1 MPVRDFSAACPPEI
15 LQRFVADWEPDDLRM
30 VVAVCTRWRQILL
43 DAPEYWSSA
52 TLACVTS
59 GSVNLLLLQLERARG
74 RPCSLTICR
83 LEHCGP
89 ETSRVLLAVAQYLPT
104 LKKLGLTIS
113 SDIALLALEALTFPA
128 RMLTAFDLTIILS
141 DPPSMRPTV
150 PVDIFSGDAPQL
162 TTLVLDNV
170 DLPRTAC
177 PALSRVHTLNLAN
190 DHPDDE
196 PPHPTPDIVMHFPD
210 LRRFMVTGKVLL
222 LPSSGVV
229 STTPNATWG
238 GLTDFRIFV
247 RRIYLERALT
257 LPIEGIDY
265 VQVIYPSIYT
275 TEVLLRHLTG
285 PVGFSAVDYSHVW
298 PGGLNAEFFEYNG
311 RNCMHGRVRACLEL
325 AESWE
330 EGVTCVSK
338 SIPGIASRIAY
349 FVIEFAMWQAVVS
362 QLPPLPSLA
371 EVSVTLSGRE
381 ADLSVTCPL
390 LFCASLRCVIMRAT
404 GSSVSISTTALGRF
418 ASTAFGSLSRP
429 LELVLENTTLIGPH
443 DEIAKYF
450 FTQQN

>member
-1 MPVRDFSAACPPEI
+1 MPGRDFSAACPPEI
-15 LQRFVADWEPDDLRM
+15 LQRFVAGWEPDDLQM

-59 GSVNLLLLQLERARG
+59 GSVNLLLLKLERARG
-74 RPCSLTICR
+74 RPCSLVIR
-83 LEHCGP
+83 MLEHSGP
-89 ETSRVLLAVAQYLPT
+89 ETSRVLLAVTQYLPT

-113 SDIALLALEALTFPA
+113 SDIALVALEALTCPA
-128 RMLTAFDLTIILS
+128 RMLTALDLTIILS
-141 DPPSMRPTV
+141 EHPSLRPTV
-150 PVDIFSGDAPQL
+150 PVDIFSGDARHL
-162 TTLVLDNV
+162 TTLALDNV
-170 DLPRTAC
+170 DLPCTAC
-177 PALSRVHTLNLAN
+177 PALLRVHTLNLAH

-210 LRRFMVTGKVLL
+210 LRRFMVTGEVLL
-222 LPSSGVV
+222 LPSD
-229 STTPNATWG
+229 TTPNATWG
-238 GLTDFRIFV
+238 SLTDFRIFL
-247 RRIYLERALT
+247 RRMYLERALT

-265 VQVIYPSIYT
+265 VQVIYPSSYT
-275 TEVLLRHLTG
+275 TEVLLQHLTG
-285 PVGFSAVDYSHVW
+285 PLGFSAVDYSHVW
-298 PGGLNAEFFEYNG
+298 PGGLNAEFFEYKG

-325 AESWE
+325 AESWDA
-330 EGVTCVSK
+330 GVTCVSK

-381 ADLSVTCPL
+381 ADVSVTCPL

-429 LELVLENTTLIGPH
+429 LELVLENTTLIGPY